1 MPSPSLI
8 KDVLKDICKQLS
20 YDDGLDEAL
29 KFALSGVEPM
39 NAFMEL
45 LTTVKSV
52 EFKHY
57 GVKAVFN
64 WATYYLNFEGDLYS
78 KVICSKILSYTPELT
93 IFVDD
98 IESRHMEFL
107 HDWPNNDRL
116 KKVCVEYAGHNTN
129 FLEPVMSRVLNMP
142 IKHLVADASSLIPFI
157 STIDDREYDNVELR
171 FENGYFDRL
180 ETMLTSFRFHSKNV
194 TLSFSGEYTW
204 YEILYVVT
212 KVVKENSSG
221 AVSTLVENLT
231 LNFNGDIDVPALP
244 ELQLTDF
251 FEDISK
257 CFPNLK
263 NVKFCIDFTFNA
275 EGFLTE
281 EDASIELYVSTYTE
295 VIKQVSKAKTE
306 YNLFVEWIRE
316 DHVVDI
322 SPTNTHFVSLC
333 EALTNDL
340 GFKKI
345 DDKES
350 CWEVEKKITDKKSFK
365 MTVTLIQPSF
375 QDFDMHEEILYD
387 AGILMGDEYPSD
399 YDPNEEYDYEY
410 EDYEGGDYDEF
421 FDYDDA

>member
-1 MPSPSLI
+1 MPSPSLN
-8 KDVLKDICKQLS
+8 KDVLKDICKQVS
-20 YDDGLDEAL
+20 YDDGIDEAI
-29 KFALSGVEPM
+29 KFALSGIEPM

-64 WATYYLNFEGDLYS
+64 WATYYLNFEGDICPGDMYP
-78 KVICSKILSYTPELT
+78 KEICSKILSYTPELT

-107 HDWPNNDRL
+107 NKWPNNDRL
-116 KKVCVEYAGHNTN
+116 KKVCIEYAGQNTN
-129 FLEPVMSRVLNMP
+129 FLEPIMSRFLNMP

-157 STIDDREYDNVELR
+157 STIDHREYDNVELR

-180 ETMLTSFRFHSKNV
+180 ETMLTSFRFHSKNL

-212 KVVKENSSG
+212 KVVKENSNG
-221 AVSTLVENLT
+221 AVSTVVENLT
-231 LNFNGDIDVPALP
+231 LNFNGDIDVPELP
-244 ELQLTDF
+244 ELQLKDF

-263 NVKFCIDFTFNA
+263 NVNFCIDFTFNA

-281 EDASIELYVSTYTE
+281 EDASIELYVSTYQE
-295 VIKQVSKAKTE
+295 VIKQVSKAKID
-306 YNLFVEWIRE
+306 YNLSVEWIRE

-340 GFKKI
+340 GFHKI
-345 DDKES
+345 EDKES
-350 CWEVEKKITDKKSFK
+350 CWEVEKKITDNKSFK
-365 MTVTLIQPSF
+365 MTVTLI
-375 QDFDMHEEILYD
+375 H
-387 AGILMGDEYPSD
+387 D
-399 YDPNEEYDYEY
+399 YDPNEEYDDYEDY
-410 EDYEGGDYDEF
+410 DYEGGDYDEF
-421 FDYDDA
+421 YDYDDA